1 MIASQPTVRDVL
13 ELPVLRRGLPDV
25 VAGRSGIDRAIRWV
39 HSGEVAHIAT
49 LLVGGELL
57 LTTGMGIGQ
66 RPRAQQQFVEALAER
81 EIAALVVELGG
92 AFDELPDA
100 MIGAARER
108 ELPLIALR
116 RPVPFVEVTEAV
128 HTQLV
133 SARYAALRRSE
144 SIHRRLTELMLQ
156 GEGIPEVLTAVAD
169 TLRAA
174 VFLEGR
180 DGRLLLHAAP
190 SDRDVDP
197 LAVREALRTPS
208 ADGHWRNAVH
218 AEVQMGPDQAPG
230 QLVLVPLSPP
240 ADPAADT
247 VLQQTAGLVALAL
260 MRTRQEDELL
270 ARGRGNFLADLADGR
285 IAPADAERAA
295 ASLGMDPAPAQVMPL
310 AAALSVRGVVS
321 GAERAMLLRDVQ
333 HQLRGHGLAALL
345 GPAPEGTSVLGVV
358 GLRGEEQ
365 RRTAADGVA
374 RHLRAAVAR
383 RLGGGDVAIAV
394 GRAGR
399 WADCGP
405 GLRLATECAAAAAAL
420 PPAPWH
426 DVRALELPRLLWR
439 ARKDEELERFVGRT
453 LGPLI
458 EHDRQRKIRL
468 LPTLEALIE
477 NGGRKAE
484 TARALHLNRQALHHR
499 LHRIEQLLG
508 VDLSDSEHL
517 VAVHVALRA
526 RTQLLGDRVSSDRSG
541 NRTA

>member
-1 MIASQPTVRDVL
+1 MRGRMIASQPTVRDVL

-25 VAGRSGIDRAIRWV
+25 VAGRSGIDRAIRRV

-230 QLVLVPLSPP
+230 QLVLVPLSPR
-240 ADPAADT
+240 ADPAADP
-247 VLQQTAGLVALAL
+247 VLQQTAGLV
-260 MRTRQEDELL
+260 
-270 ARGRGNFLADLADGR
+270 
-285 IAPADAERAA
+285 
-295 ASLGMDPAPAQVMPL
+295 
-310 AAALSVRGVVS
+310 
-321 GAERAMLLRDVQ
+321 
-333 HQLRGHGLAALL
+333 
-345 GPAPEGTSVLGVV
+345 
-358 GLRGEEQ
+358 
-365 RRTAADGVA
+365 
-374 RHLRAAVAR
+374 
-383 RLGGGDVAIAV
+383 
-394 GRAGR
+394 
-399 WADCGP
+399 
-405 GLRLATECAAAAAAL
+405 
-420 PPAPWH
+420 
-426 DVRALELPRLLWR
+426 
-439 ARKDEELERFVGRT
+439 
-453 LGPLI
+453 
-458 EHDRQRKIRL
+458 
-468 LPTLEALIE
+468 
-477 NGGRKAE
+477 
-484 TARALHLNRQALHHR
+484 
-499 LHRIEQLLG
+499 
-508 VDLSDSEHL
+508 
-517 VAVHVALRA
+517 
-526 RTQLLGDRVSSDRSG
+526 
-541 NRTA
+541 